1 MADELTRITILRS
14 SNAAKLQVRHASSN
28 AQIITHMVTLTLPFS
43 QLNVSLEHTTLA
55 DIKNKIADEFSALLD
70 CIGTTPSQQRIFHL
84 GRELKSGGRT
94 LEKLGLGRY
103 RNNTTLHLHVS
114 TRMPSS
120 QAQQSTTTNTDSSTD
135 DVVVVLPSRPMSNT
149 RASLSSSLS
158 SSSSSAAPRT
168 GATRGNRGSTASTS
182 TTTTTT
188 QKQVIDLLD
197 DEDSNDDEDDA
208 VIVDPPSSSPKTKRQ
223 RV

>member
-120 QAQQSTTTNTDSSTD
+120 QAQQSTTTTDSSTD